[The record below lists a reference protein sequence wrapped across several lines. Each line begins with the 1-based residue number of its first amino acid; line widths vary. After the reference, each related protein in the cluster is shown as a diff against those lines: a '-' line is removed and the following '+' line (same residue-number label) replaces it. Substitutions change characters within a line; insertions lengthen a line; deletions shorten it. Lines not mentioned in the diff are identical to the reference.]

1 MHADTRHAVHSAL
14 TEYPDSGMQIR
25 QDSSRAQQI
34 TQIRSGEF
42 ITTLLAALCFFLIMC
57 GYFMLRPI
65 RETMGLDQRID
76 DLHWLFLATLGV
88 MIPTSFAFSWL
99 ASRLPRRSCISITFI
114 FVLICLAAFSLALS
128 VYDTHLGPLTG
139 RVFYVW
145 LSVINLLIIS
155 AFWACIVDNHTQE
168 QGRRLFAYVGIG
180 GTLGAIV
187 GPLITTFTIEHVG
200 EPVLFCA
207 AFACFAATLAI
218 LRFGL
223 FPSFDRR
230 GFVASRDGSHSRRRI
245 GGAAIDGLKHLFSNP
260 RLGLLALYIIAFTI
274 LASLLYFEQ
283 ARLIKAALPD
293 RTDRTQLYGWMSAG
307 SQTTTILLQLFITSR
322 LLTRVGLGPAL
333 LSLPVF
339 MLIGFLSLTIAPR
352 MLAPI
357 TGLFEAAILTP
368 TIGLILLLD
377 IGRNAT
383 SHALSKPAR
392 EVIFTT
398 VPPEDKYKAKSAIDT
413 FVYRSGDAGGALTDM
428 VVTGGKE
435 TATNGPIGIVAGVAA
450 CVITLGLIRVAPR
463 RNADS

>member
-1 MHADTRHAVHSAL
+1 
-14 TEYPDSGMQIR
+14 MQIR
-25 QDSSRAQQI
+25 QEPSRAQQI

-99 ASRLPRRSCISITFI
+99 ASRLPRRTCIAITFI

-223 FPSFDRR
+223 FPCFDRR
-230 GFVASRDGSHSRRRI
+230 GFVASSDGSHSHRRI

-339 MLIGFLSLTIAPR
+339 MLFGFLGLTFTPSIPVFMLIGLLGLTCAP
-352 MLAPI
+352 LLLGPI

-463 RNADS
+463 RSADS